1 MAVFHLV
8 QHAEKERRPGDPGLT
23 GRGRAQAAR
32 TAGRLREVGLRAI
45 VSSPLRRARETASFL
60 AAATGLEVREDA
72 RLRERMNWDG
82 VQPLDAFLAD
92 WAASVRDRDRV
103 PDSGDSS
110 RATAARMRACL
121 LELAEAAE
129 RAEAAEPAEG
139 AELSARAEPFES
151 ADAEP
156 GPIAVVT
163 HGGATVDL
171 LRTLIGDHAVP
182 AALTDAG
189 VPSCA
194 IATLD
199 VVPAVSGIRPA
210 PVFSVV
216 EIASVAHLE

>member
-23 GRGRAQAAR
+23 GRGRARAAR
-32 TAGRLREVGLRAI
+32 NAGRLRKVGLRAI

-82 VQPLDAFLAD
+82 VQPLEAFLAD
-92 WAASVRDRDRV
+92 WAASVRDRDHV
-103 PDSGDSS
+103 PDRGDSF

-121 LELAEAAE
+121 LEPAEA
-129 RAEAAEPAEG
+129 

-171 LRTLIGDHAVP
+171 LRTLFGDHAVP
-182 AALTDAG
+182 AALMDAG

-194 IATLD
+194 ITTLD
-199 VVPAVSGIRPA
+199 VVPAVSGIRAAPA
-210 PVFSVV
+210 FSVV
-216 EIASVAHLE
+216 QIASVAHLE

>member
-1 MAVFHLV
+1 MAVSHLV

-23 GRGRAQAAR
+23 GRGRARAAR

-92 WAASVRDRDRV
+92 WAASVRDRDHV
-103 PDSGDSS
+103 PDRGDSS

-121 LELAEAAE
+121 LALAEPADP
-129 RAEAAEPAEG
+129 AEAAEP
-139 AELSARAEPFES
+139 SARAEPFES

-182 AALTDAG
+182 ATLMDAG

-194 IATLD
+194 ITTLD
-199 VVPAVSGIRPA
+199 VVPAVSGIRAAPA
-210 PVFSVV
+210 FSVV
-216 EIASVAHLE
+216 QIASVAHLE